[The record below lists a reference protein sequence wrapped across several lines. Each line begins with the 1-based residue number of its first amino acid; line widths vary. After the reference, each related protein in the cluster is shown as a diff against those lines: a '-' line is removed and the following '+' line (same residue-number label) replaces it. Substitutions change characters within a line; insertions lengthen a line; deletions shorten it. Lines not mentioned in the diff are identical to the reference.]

1 MRLCRIGE
9 IGKEKPAIVDGDN
22 NYKDL
27 SSIVEDFNPDTLNFE
42 TLEKIKSTDRSY
54 NLLNLIGSIFLLTS
68 LVYKPN
74 LSNIIIEIIWGGIS
88 LMGLYKY
95 YFSTVKDSR

>member
-1 MRLCRIGE
+1 MIFEYAYTWSDFVGNIGV
-9 IGKEKPAIVDGDN
+9 ILIIVAF
-22 NYKDL
+22 Y
-27 SSIVEDFNPDTLNFE
+27 LNVA
-42 TLEKIKSTDRSY
+42 EKIKSTDRSY
-54 NLLNLIGSIFLLTS
+54 NLLNLIGSILLLTS

-95 YFSTVKDSR
+95 YFSRANINK

>member
-1 MRLCRIGE
+1 VIFEYAYTWSDFVGNIGV
-9 IGKEKPAIVDGDN
+9 ILIIVAF
-22 NYKDL
+22 Y
-27 SSIVEDFNPDTLNFE
+27 LNVA
-42 TLEKIKSTDRSY
+42 EKIKSTDRSY
-54 NLLNLIGSIFLLTS
+54 NLLNLIGSILLLTS

-95 YFSTVKDSR
+95 YFSRTNIKK